1 MHVNESS
8 ENYLETILM
17 LSKKLP
23 VVRAVDIATE
33 LNFKK
38 SSVSVAMK
46 KLRESEHIIVSREG
60 YITLTESGQAIA
72 DMIYERHTLL
82 SSWLERL
89 GVDPQVAADDAC
101 RMEHVI
107 SEESFNAIKKHRRYH
122 TDPACRDRVHV
133 ISKSSGK
140 IYFTDISYRYLHPP
154 CKKFNTGADGRFGKL
169 NFGDIFLGQSDCRS
183 TDSIFRSLHQTSFT

>member
-89 GVDPQVAADDAC
+89 GVDPQIAADDAC

-107 SEESFNAIKKHRRYH
+107 SEESFNAIKNILFLILKTKSTFRR
-122 TDPACRDRVHV
+122 V
-133 ISKSSGK
+133 ISLLLVL
-140 IYFTDISYRYLHPP
+140 F
-154 CKKFNTGADGRFGKL
+154 
-169 NFGDIFLGQSDCRS
+169 FLLLLIVIMIP
-183 TDSIFRSLHQTSFT
+183 TW

>member
-46 KLRESEHIIVSREG
+46 NSEKANILLYLVR
-60 YITLTESGQAIA
+60 AI
-72 DMIYERHTLL
+72 
-82 SSWLERL
+82 
-89 GVDPQVAADDAC
+89 
-101 RMEHVI
+101 
-107 SEESFNAIKKHRRYH
+107 
-122 TDPACRDRVHV
+122 
-133 ISKSSGK
+133 
-140 IYFTDISYRYLHPP
+140 LH
-154 CKKFNTGADGRFGKL
+154 
-169 NFGDIFLGQSDCRS
+169 
-183 TDSIFRSLHQTSFT
+183 